1 MLTEDHTIDHPYH
14 HGNVKEAL
22 INAAMTFIASDNAE
36 LISLR
41 RLSKEIGITPSAVY
55 NHFADK
61 DALMLAVKIRI
72 YESFNRFFEQSTT
85 AADNPEQALLEIC
98 LAYYHFSR
106 SFPAEFRFLF
116 DSTLPMEWSTA
127 ETVEICCR
135 SIVKT
140 RNLVFDIYRK
150 YQIPYSEETVVN
162 TTLLIWSQLHGI
174 VSLRNSGSIAA
185 AVAYQD
191 WPQNCA
197 LKKDTQ
203 VESLIEEHIQ
213 IILNGLVN
221 SRRSENRH

>member
-1 MLTEDHTIDHPYH
+1 MLTEAHSISHPYH

-22 INAAMTFIASDNAE
+22 INAAIDFIASNNTE

-55 NHFADK
+55 NHFSDK
-61 DALMLAVKIRI
+61 DTLMLAVKIRI
-72 YESFNRFFEQSTT
+72 YESFNRFFEQNT
-85 AADNPEQALLEIC
+85 AAVDSPEQALLEIC

-106 SFPAEFRFLF
+106 SFPSEFRFLF

-140 RNLVFDIYRK
+140 RKLMFDIYRK
-150 YQIPYSEETVVN
+150 YQIPCSEEAVVN

-174 VSLRNSGSIAA
+174 VMLRNSGSIAA

-191 WPQNCA
+191 WPQSCA
-197 LKKDTQ
+197 LKEDKQ
-203 VESLIEEHIQ
+203 VEKLIEEHIQ
-213 IILNGLVN
+213 IILNGLIN
-221 SRRSENRH
+221 SRRREDRH